1 MRGLVTVFGGSGF
14 IGSQTVRALAKQ
26 GWRIRV
32 AVRRPWQAYRQR
44 LLGDVGQIE
53 IVQANVRAAETVERA
68 LAGAEAVVC
77 AIGTPFESGKQS
89 FAAVRAEGPKTIAEA
104 AQRHGAHNFV
114 FVSGIGAAADSPSKA
129 GRATAQGEA
138 AVRAAIPGAVI
149 LRPSVVFGP
158 EDSFFNRMA
167 AMAVASPVMPVF
179 RPQTR
184 AQPVFVADVA
194 RAAAAAL
201 ASPASAGRTY
211 ELGGPS
217 IYTLRELTEITL
229 AEIGRPRPI
238 IALPPAA
245 ASAIGLAGDVLA
257 FLHGPLPML
266 LKPPI
271 TSDQIALLSIDNVV
285 SEGALGLADLGVT
298 PQALEPIIPTYLYRY
313 RKGGQYADLAPPEA
327 LRA

>member
-44 LLGDVGQIE
+44 MLGDVGQIE
-53 IVQANVRAAETVERA
+53 IVQANVRIAETVERA

-89 FAAVRAEGPKTIAEA
+89 FGAIRAEGPKTIAEA
-104 AQRHGAHNFV
+104 AQRHGIANFA
-114 FVSGIGAAADSPSKA
+114 FVSGIGAAPDSPSKA
-129 GRATAQGEA
+129 VRATAQGEA
-138 AVRAAIPGAVI
+138 AVRAAIPGAAI

-158 EDSFFNRMA
+158 EDTFFNKMA

-179 RPQTR
+179 CPLTR
-184 AQPVFVADVA
+184 VQPVFVADVA
-194 RAAAAAL
+194 RAVAAAL
-201 ASPASAGRTY
+201 VDPAAAGRTY

-217 IYTLRELTEITL
+217 IYTLRELTEVTL

-238 IALPPAA
+238 IDLPAA
-245 ASAIGLAGDVLA
+245 AGGAIGIVGDVLA

-271 TSDQIALLSIDNVV
+271 TSDQIAILSTDNVV
-285 SEGALGLADLGVT
+285 GDGALGLADLGVS
-298 PQALEPIIPTYLYRY
+298 PAALEPIIPTYLYRY